1 MALIGTLGR
10 VIIILFGKPECV
22 PDLYKEALAKL
33 PLILNFRLIGSR
45 KLKQRYNATMKVQDK
60 SYKCAFSLLH
70 DYYMRKES
78 GLLKY
83 VLIHYARSII
93 TFDVNLKG
101 EFLNIF

>member
-1 MALIGTLGR
+1 
-10 VIIILFGKPECV
+10 
-22 PDLYKEALAKL
+22 
-33 PLILNFRLIGSR
+33 
-45 KLKQRYNATMKVQDK
+45 MKVQDK